1 MNKNTFLFLSALF
14 YFNNK
19 SKKFSEIFF
28 SFENDWV
35 VEDIVL
41 RGDYVFAK
49 DPVKYKYIFTRVTT
63 NSLTN
68 LNFVVRFFV
77 IISNAK
83 QNNLHIKVVHI

>member
-63 NSLTN
+63 NSL
-68 LNFVVRFFV
+68 
-77 IISNAK
+77 IYCQ
-83 QNNLHIKVVHI
+83 QNTYYYSFKDFIRTFNIHFEDIV

>member
-1 MNKNTFLFLSALF
+1 MFIFLSALF

-28 SFENDWV
+28 SFEDGWS
-35 VEDIVL
+35 VEDILL

-63 NSLTN
+63 NSL
-68 LNFVVRFFV
+68 
-77 IISNAK
+77 IYCQ
-83 QNNLHIKVVHI
+83 QNTYYYTFKDFIRTFNIHFEDIV